1 MLIANVNV
9 EHSIV
14 VGLEVVVYL
23 PPCVNYIN
31 CPSTLSVVDNLMLE
45 GLLESDKLESAL
57 SLWNRV
63 LDYFKKP

>member
-14 VGLEVVVYL
+14 VGLEVVLYL
-23 PPCVNYIN
+23 PACVNYMN
-31 CPSTLSVVDNLMLE
+31 YPSTRSVVDNLMLE

-63 LDYFKKP
+63 LDYFK